1 MNDNNNE
8 ETVIDLS
15 QLFGAVRKSIVSIII
30 WGIAGLLVSLFATFD
45 DSEVQFDDRYFGQSK
60 SRQHPDAV
68 HGTTGRFA
76 GNQYL

>member
-30 WGIAGLLVSLFATFD
+30 WGIAGLLVSLFCDLCFD
-45 DSEVQFDDRYFGQSK
+45 DSKVQFND
-60 SRQHPDAV
+60 
-68 HGTTGRFA
+68 
-76 GNQYL
+76 